1 MDLVPAGISDM
12 AWWHGIG
19 KCISACCIFDDSEIS
34 ISFNL
39 EEGSGIVANGFLPNG
54 EEYHYSQQIEPETD
68 IRLLHSSVTEAL
80 NVLRER
86 KIRFQD
92 KRIVID
98 YSLSKA
104 KGMGGSSI
112 IAACIIS
119 GICGV
124 CSCALSFEE
133 LIASV
138 TNAEKTAGIGGGW
151 EDIAGVCCGGIK
163 TVEKSNG
170 CFSVKRV
177 DKNVSDLDF
186 LSDSICVFDSL
197 IPADTST
204 IINSARE
211 NYFTQRE
218 YVAFCS
224 AQLQEE
230 CAIVEHAIEKK
241 SADEIGRS
249 FLRQR
254 VLWNKITQGVSANQT
269 ITNLMQKSDGFVY
282 GYREAGAG
290 GGGTLY
296 VVPKEDKRYDVI
308 SFMSNHGYVYRSW
321 RVSDKGVEIN

>member
-1 MDLVPAGISDM
+1 MIIRSPFRMDLVPAGISDM

-124 CSCALSFEE
+124 C
-133 LIASV
+133 
-138 TNAEKTAGIGGGW
+138 
-151 EDIAGVCCGGIK
+151 
-163 TVEKSNG
+163 
-170 CFSVKRV
+170 
-177 DKNVSDLDF
+177 
-186 LSDSICVFDSL
+186 
-197 IPADTST
+197 
-204 IINSARE
+204 
-211 NYFTQRE
+211 
-218 YVAFCS
+218 
-224 AQLQEE
+224 
-230 CAIVEHAIEKK
+230 
-241 SADEIGRS
+241 
-249 FLRQR
+249 
-254 VLWNKITQGVSANQT
+254 
-269 ITNLMQKSDGFVY
+269 
-282 GYREAGAG
+282 
-290 GGGTLY
+290 
-296 VVPKEDKRYDVI
+296 
-308 SFMSNHGYVYRSW
+308 
-321 RVSDKGVEIN
+321 